1 MSIIDNLLTKNTL
14 FWGIIRL
21 IIPLLVILL
30 YFYILYNLYY
40 RVTASI
46 YRATSKDKGHE
57 QHIVNKIL

>member
-40 RVTASI
+40 RAPASI
-46 YRATSKDKGHE
+46 YRATSKDKGQE

>member
-1 MSIIDNLLTKNTL
+1 MYIIDNLLTKNTL

-46 YRATSKDKGHE
+46 YRATSKDKGQE